1 VTEPAIGT
9 SEAIRVLIVDDHAS
23 FRSGLR
29 ALLGTA
35 VDVAVVGEASDG
47 PAAVSQTGRLQPDV
61 VLMDVTMPG
70 GDGISATERIVSTW
84 PHVAV
89 VVLTMDDGD
98 ASLVRALQVGARGY
112 VLKGAQRPELL
123 RAVRAAA
130 AGEALLGADVA
141 RRLSSY
147 VVAPSADGGRSGRPF
162 PELTDRELE
171 ILDLIARGRSNTEI
185 SDGLVLSPKTVR
197 NHVSNVFAKL
207 DARDRADAI
216 VRAREAGLGG
226 GPDRVR

>member
-1 VTEPAIGT
+1 MGAANDDASEP
-9 SEAIRVLIVDDHAS
+9 IRVVIVDDHAS

-35 VDVAVVGEASDG
+35 SDVAVVGEASDG
-47 PAAVSQTGRLQPDV
+47 PAGVLLAERLQPDV

-70 GDGISATERIVSTW
+70 GDGIAATEHIVEAW
-84 PHVAV
+84 PHVAI
-89 VVLTMDDGD
+89 VVLTMDGGD
-98 ASLVRALQVGARGY
+98 ASLVRALQAGARGY

-141 RRLSSY
+141 RRLAPY
-147 VVAPSADGGRSGRPF
+147 VVAPRTDTAIVGRPF
-162 PELTDRELE
+162 PELTERELE
-171 ILDLIARGRSNTEI
+171 ILDHIARGRSNTEI
-185 SDGLVLSPKTVR
+185 SDALVLSPKTVR

-207 DARDRADAI
+207 GARDRAAAI

-226 GPDRVR
+226 ESGRTR

>member
-1 VTEPAIGT
+1 VTDPGVPAT
-9 SEAIRVLIVDDHAS
+9 DAIRVLIVDDHAS

-35 VDVAVVGEASDG
+35 GDVTVVGEASDG
-47 PAAVSQTGRLQPDV
+47 PAAVALTGRLQPDV

-70 GDGISATERIVSTW
+70 GDGISATKRIVESW

-89 VVLTMDDGD
+89 IVLTMDDGD
-98 ASLVRALQVGARGY
+98 VSLVRALQAGARGY

-123 RAVRAAA
+123 RAVRAGA

-147 VVAPSADGGRSGRPF
+147 LVAPGAGGPRAGRPF

-185 SDGLVLSPKTVR
+185 SDALVLSPKTVR

-207 DARDRADAI
+207 GARDRADAI

-226 GPDRVR
+226 ATERTS

>member
-1 VTEPAIGT
+1 
-9 SEAIRVLIVDDHAS
+9 
-23 FRSGLR
+23 
-29 ALLGTA
+29 
-35 VDVAVVGEASDG
+35 
-47 PAAVSQTGRLQPDV
+47 
-61 VLMDVTMPG
+61 
-70 GDGISATERIVSTW
+70 
-84 PHVAV
+84 
-89 VVLTMDDGD
+89 MDDGD
-98 ASLVRALQVGARGY
+98 ASLVRALQAGARGY

-147 VVAPSADGGRSGRPF
+147 VVAPLTGDGPSGRPF

-171 ILDLIARGRSNTEI
+171 ILDLIARGRSNGEI
-185 SDGLVLSPKTVR
+185 SDALVLSPKTVR

-207 DARDRADAI
+207 GARDRADAI

-226 GPDRVR
+226 ATGRTG